1 MENFREKR
9 LERQLRTQRTISIV
23 IAVLFLLAVAGV
35 AFLFVRNQNL
45 TAEKEELFRE
55 KGGLLSDLRTAEEVN
70 AQLQADIQRLNG
82 QLDIAGEY
90 AASLEAGIETRDIRI
105 SRLIRQVAGME
116 QLRAR
121 VAELELLEEEFP
133 RIEMEK
139 QELHTQ
145 IQSLDAGISSLQ
157 NRNQGLISLTEEA
170 AYLKA
175 YNICVHNHRDRW
187 LGRPV
192 TMERAAR
199 VNRTTVTFEINGNIF
214 IEKGSKNIHLLMTD
228 PGGNVI
234 EPSEETFMIRESGIT
249 SNFTEFTNIQY
260 NQRSV
265 PLGFTINHD
274 KKLDPGAFIMEVY
287 IDGVKAGAKEFL
299 LE

>member
-1 MENFREKR
+1 
-9 LERQLRTQRTISIV
+9 
-23 IAVLFLLAVAGV
+23 
-35 AFLFVRNQNL
+35 
-45 TAEKEELFRE
+45 
-55 KGGLLSDLRTAEEVN
+55 
-70 AQLQADIQRLNG
+70 
-82 QLDIAGEY
+82 
-90 AASLEAGIETRDIRI
+90 
-105 SRLIRQVAGME
+105 
-116 QLRAR
+116 
-121 VAELELLEEEFP
+121 LLEEEFP

-199 VNRTTVTFEINGNIF
+199 VNRTTVTFEVNGNIF